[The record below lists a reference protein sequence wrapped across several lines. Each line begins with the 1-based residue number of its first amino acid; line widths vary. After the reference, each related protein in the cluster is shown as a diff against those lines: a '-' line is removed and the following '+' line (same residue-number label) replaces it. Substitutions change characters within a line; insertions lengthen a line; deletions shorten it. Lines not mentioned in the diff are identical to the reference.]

1 MFAMLREQ
9 LGSQT
14 LAQDRYLNPS
24 TTDVYLKF
32 AKDKRFIPESVT
44 LASGIQ
50 AHWIGN
56 SNARK
61 VILYFHGK
69 FCPQAMS
76 AQR

>member
-32 AKDKRFIPESVT
+32 AKDKRFTPESVT

-50 AHWIGN
+50 AHWIGSN
-56 SNARK
+56 NARK

-69 FCPQAMS
+69 FCP
-76 AQR
+76 